1 MQRAQNP
8 LAARARRRRRV
19 GGLPQNPPL
28 RQISERRGFD
38 MLGGEADF
46 VARANPRRARQI
58 AQARDQRVVFRAA
71 AAQNNKRRF
80 RFANLGGDCR
90 GGEFEQS
97 RLRHARVLAAQN
109 RLEAAD
115 IEFLAAATFGRSPP
129 QKTPR
134 AVAFQQLPQQARRR
148 LRLSRPFAA
157 AIERRVFVLLIP
169 SVHQHI
175 AGADIPSA
183 RRLVGAQNRRVGD
196 AADID
201 DGARRE
207 ARESELMK
215 AASERRALP
224 AGGDIAGAKI
234 AYDIDSG

>member
-38 MLGGEADF
+38 MLGGDAEF
-46 VARANPRRARQI
+46 VARANSRRARQI

-134 AVAFQQLPQQARRR
+134 AVAFQQPPQQAATTAALVAPIRRR
-148 LRLSRPFAA
+148 DRKACFCAFDSKR
-157 AIERRVFVLLIP
+157 
-169 SVHQHI
+169 
-175 AGADIPSA
+175 PSA
-183 RRLVGAQNRRVGD
+183 YCRGRHPIRARGSSGRKIVALATPPILTTAQ
-196 AADID
+196 
-201 DGARRE
+201 GARR
-207 ARESELMK
+207 AK
-215 AASERRALP
+215 AN
-224 AGGDIAGAKI
+224 
-234 AYDIDSG
+234 